1 MAASVSTTPFH
12 IPVRRDIAFNFGADV
27 TPSPAANPGVRH
39 LWYALSVLGPGAETF
54 FVRVMK
60 RARGG
65 VRDAVFRAQVD
76 AFLLQ
81 EGLHTRHHRA
91 LNSRL
96 AELGYDIDRAS
107 AVAERTLRDLDGA
120 SLRDL
125 VAILIAGEY
134 AIYTLAR
141 IILEDPALLAQLSPE
156 VRRLLEWHA
165 LEEME
170 HQSVAC
176 DVYRHLFGEGVRHRL
191 VHIRALIKACRILIT
206 AVGQIRV
213 VLMEAEPPPSRAQ
226 RLAHFRY
233 LFGTPGVLRRVAV
246 RLPRFLAP
254 RFRHWAD
261 ARDIELI
268 ARAADRV
275 YDPAS

>member
-1 MAASVSTTPFH
+1 MATSVSTTPFQ
-12 IPVRRDIAFNFGADV
+12 IPVRRDIAFNFGANV
-27 TPSPAANPGVRH
+27 AQSPAANPRVTH
-39 LWYALSVLGPGAETF
+39 LWYAFSVLGPGAETF

-60 RARGG
+60 RARAE
-65 VRDAVFRAQVD
+65 VRDAELRAQVD

-81 EGLHTRHHRA
+81 EGLHTRHHRT
-91 LNSRL
+91 LNSQL
-96 AELGYDIDRAS
+96 AEWGYDIDRAS

-120 SLRDL
+120 GLRDL
-125 VAILIAGEY
+125 LALLIAGEY

-141 IILEDPALLAQLSPE
+141 LILEDPALLAPMSPE

-165 LEEME
+165 LEEVE

-176 DVYRHLFGEGVRHRL
+176 DVYRHLFGEGIRHRF
-191 VHIRALIKACRILIT
+191 VHVRALIKACRILVT
-206 AVGQIRV
+206 AVGQIRA
-213 VLMEAEPPPSRAQ
+213 VLMQAEPAPPPAQ
-226 RLAHFRY
+226 QLAHFYY
-233 LFGTPGVLRRVAV
+233 LFGMPGLLRRVAV

-261 ARDIELI
+261 PRDLELI

-275 YDPAS
+275 YDPV